1 MPRGQ
6 NPALEIFL
14 NLNYPWDPEHQQ
26 LWKSVTWTFAT
37 QEGRIAFANYA
48 AQDYDKLIQLV
59 ESRAS
64 RPGANVYMAL
74 GTQRMVSMDKLSQD
88 QHPRAIRQIS
98 NIVGFKSIYLDIDV
112 GKPGAYATTKDAYN
126 ALDDFIEKVGLPDA
140 TMEVLSGSGGL
151 HVYWNTHEVM
161 PVNAWTPLA
170 KGLRDAALAYG
181 LKFDPQVTVNAAG
194 ILRVP
199 GSLNHKTVPPSQVRL
214 IENSSFQ
221 VYHYQDLVSALGN
234 YVGPT
239 AGVRMNQARSNF
251 SANFT
256 EGVGEAPPVPLDA
269 VASVCPALADILDR
283 EGDGDQEPLWNLAL
297 LAASFTT
304 DPHDSAHRL
313 SRGDHRYTHDGTEKK
328 LLEKLNARAANPALG
343 WPKCDSFSPLHPA
356 CTQCPHFAEHKSP
369 FNFAPRPQPAPP
381 PGAQPQSQDPLMP
394 HAYWRDI
401 NDHVFTTVQEKDGSA
416 KTIDVLGYP
425 ILDAGIDPTSGE
437 LAFLTRHSGVV
448 HWGSAPIANNMTP
461 VPAAQAMAAGG
472 GIYIKPVNHK
482 HARDFLVSWMTHLQT
497 LKKTV
502 NPTSYGWTKDG
513 KGFTY
518 DEHTYLPTGAMPC
531 FHGSTHDKR
540 FVAHGELKPW
550 QEAAKLVY
558 GNPALEIIVAS
569 AFAAPL
575 VEIAGP
581 SSVVLSAFSAASG
594 VGKTTAMMIAQAVWG
609 DPRTGMSALGDTLNS
624 VMKKIADL
632 KNLPIYW
639 DELRTSEQLEKVI
652 DLVFQVTQGKGK
664 SRLTREAMQQV
675 THAFTTM
682 FAVASNYGIAD
693 TVYANTDG
701 TEAGGLRVF
710 ELEVLSHKS
719 TFSDWQA
726 RQLLREVTQN
736 YGVAGTQ
743 YAAFIA
749 ANKPA
754 IQQLLNAQTD
764 ILMKRHGFSQ
774 KERFWAITMSTLL
787 AGAQVAN
794 HMGLTA
800 FSLKDME
807 HYLDSMLVRQRSTL
821 KSQEHTTLAAPD
833 AVLSLLQDLMDDL
846 RGKNLIMTDRINYGM
861 GRPSMVELIETDV
874 SKLQDVWMQV
884 GVKDKRI
891 RVRCKQFN
899 HWLRKRR
906 HQPEQVRKLLGK
918 YYMVSQGKAAIG
930 SGVAMLDA
938 LTTVGSGRSEC
949 YDLTPLP
956 SFLGSNHGV

>member
-14 NLNYPWDPEHQQ
+14 NLNYPWDTEHQQ
-26 LWKSVTWTFAT
+26 LWKSVTWTFTT

-59 ESRAS
+59 ESRAG
-64 RPGANVYMAL
+64 RAGANVYMAL
-74 GTQRMVSMDKLSQD
+74 GTQRMASLDKFSAD
-88 QHPRAIRQIS
+88 GYPRAVRQIS
-98 NIVGFKSIYLDIDV
+98 NVVSFRSIYLDIDV
-112 GKPGAYATTKDAYN
+112 GKAGAYGTTEDAYA
-126 ALDDFIEKVGLPDA
+126 ALDDFCEKVGLPEA

-151 HVYWNTHEVM
+151 HVYWNTDEPM

-199 GSLNHKTVPPSQVRL
+199 GTLNHKSVPPGTVKL
-214 IENSSFQ
+214 LEDSSFK
-221 VYHYQDLVSALGN
+221 VYQYQELVSALGS

-239 AGVRMNQARSNF
+239 AGVRMSRTQSSF
-251 SANFT
+251 TQNFT
-256 EGVGEAPPVPLDA
+256 EGVGEAPPVPLDGLA
-269 VASVCPALADILDR
+269 QGCPALADILER
-283 EGDGDQEPLWNLAL
+283 EGDGDPEPLWNLAI
-297 LAASFTT
+297 LAASFTD

-313 SRGDHRYTHDGTEKK
+313 SKGDHRYTHDGTEKK
-328 LLEKLNARAANPALG
+328 LIEKLNARAANPAIG
-343 WPKCDSFSPLHPA
+343 WPKCDSFSPLHSA
-356 CTQCPHFAEHKSP
+356 CAQCPWFAQHKSP
-369 FNFAPRPQPAPP
+369 FNFAVRPQPAAA
-381 PGAQPQSQDPLMP
+381 PGAAPQGQDPLMP
-394 HAYWRDI
+394 HGYYRDI
-401 NDHVFTTVQEKDGSA
+401 NNHVTTVVQEKDGSA

-425 ILDAGIDPTSGE
+425 ILDAGIDPTTGQ
-437 LAFLTRHSGVV
+437 LAFLTRHSGIE

-472 GIYIKPVNHK
+472 GVYIKPVNHK
-482 HARDFLVSWMTHLQT
+482 HARDFLVAWMTKLQEI
-497 LKKTV
+497 KKLVTPV
-502 NPTSYGWTKDG
+502 SYGWTKDG

-518 DEHTYLPTGAMPC
+518 DEHTYLPTGSQPC
-531 FHGSTHDKR
+531 FHGPSHDKR

-558 GNPALEIIVAS
+558 GNPALEILVAS

-581 SSVVLSAFSAASG
+581 SSVVLSAYSSASG

-624 VMKKIADL
+624 VMKKIGDL

-639 DELRTSEQLEKVI
+639 DELRTADQLEKVI

-664 SRLTREAMQQV
+664 SRLNRDATQQA

-710 ELEVLSHKS
+710 EIEVPSHTL

-726 RQLLREVTQN
+726 RQLLRDVTQN
-736 YGVAGTQ
+736 YGVAGAQ
-743 YAAFIA
+743 YAQFISL
-749 ANKPA
+749 NKA
-754 IQQLLNAQTD
+754 SIQKLLDTQTD
-764 ILMKRHGFSQ
+764 LLMKRHGFSQ

-787 AGAQVAN
+787 AGAQVGN
-794 HMGLTA
+794 HMGLTG
-800 FSLKDME
+800 FNVKQMETSLDE
-807 HYLDSMLVRQRSTL
+807 MLSRQRSTL

-833 AVLSLLQDLMDDL
+833 SVLSLLQDMMDDL

-861 GRPSMVELIETDV
+861 GRPSPVELIDTDL
-874 SKLQDVWMQV
+874 SRLQDVWMQV
-884 GVKDKRI
+884 GQKDKRI

-906 HQPEQVRKLLGK
+906 HQPEQVRKMLGK
-918 YYMVSQGKAAIG
+918 YYLVSQGKGAIG
-930 SGVAMLDA
+930 AGVAMLDG

-949 YDLTPLP
+949 YDMTPLP
-956 SFLGSNHGV
+956 NFHGSSHGV